1 MLSGSEA
8 SGLTNRTA
16 WSTLDAERQRSMTC
30 PGAFV
35 MA

>member
-16 WSTLDAERQRSMTC
+16 WPTLDAERSE
-30 PGAFV
+30 A
-35 MA
+35 